1 LQDYLEDI
9 FALIKEYWNTSM
21 LDQIITLVEV
31 LSQALNDEFKGTPAP
46 LLARVKSCVCG
57 QGTDLLC
64 VVCVCI
70 MCVSCWQFTCR
81 S

>member
-31 LSQALNDEFKGTPAP
+31 LSQALNDEFKGT
-46 LLARVKSCVCG
+46 LLHPR
-57 QGTDLLC
+57 
-64 VVCVCI
+64 
-70 MCVSCWQFTCR
+70 
-81 S
+81 